1 MKFKKILIQ
10 FLIILSFSYY
20 GMADF
25 SEIQPRTINLKEVSG
40 GIFDIATDKTNTLH
54 LVWSLTGKLWYG
66 QIVNDKIINIEE
78 IPQSG
83 DFQSAFIRPRLYVRP
98 DGDSIHLAWMLPKP
112 GTSLIHVWKNSSGWH
127 REVVWSQRGSKDFV
141 SVPWAVEDMTGKM
154 HILAQLWHLESSGKL
169 FSKIK
174 YWYKEPGKSYNL
186 GYTLIEQDKKW
197 RDTSMFVDYD
207 GGVHGVFKSG
217 SDPGKYVFCES
228 GGTFNEDNIEDIPI
242 PPGNVCVSFGDLFV
256 DRAGNVH
263 HAHMSYA
270 SQKIYYNVRNK
281 ETKKWGIPLQ
291 VSETGV
297 ETCVH
302 KNYDNP
308 WPGIALDPD
317 GTAYIT
323 WADMPCPDQDANR
336 ITLAV
341 VKNGAVAKR
350 EILTTQA
357 EIDED
362 SKPAICGN
370 DNGIYL
376 IWRHWE
382 KGEMMM
388 YTVSKLGFFPPT
400 SCIYELVETRT
411 LFSHDVMN
419 RLTWEANSKNDDVD
433 VVIDKFNI
441 YVRKN
446 GGEKELL
453 DSVNS
458 STFQYDHKG
467 IDKEADYSYEI
478 TSVNSEG
485 EESGSEVFVK
495 KQ

>member
-1 MKFKKILIQ
+1 VKFKKIITLTL
-10 FLIILSFSYY
+10 FILALSLLV
-20 GMADF
+20 MADF
-25 SEIQPRTINLKEVSG
+25 SEIEPRTINLKVVSG
-40 GIFDIATDKTNTLH
+40 GIFDIATDKSNTLH
-54 LVWSLTGKLWYG
+54 LVWSDRGSLHYG
-66 QIVNDKIINIEE
+66 QIVNDKVINKED
-78 IPQSG
+78 IPNSG
-83 DFQSAFIRPRLYVRP
+83 DFQSAFIRPRLSVRP
-98 DGDSIHLAWMLPKP
+98 DGASIHLSWMSPKP
-112 GTSLIHVWKNSSGWH
+112 GTSLVHVWKDSSGWH
-127 REVVWSQRGSKDFV
+127 KETVWMSRGSKDFV
-141 SVPWAVEDMTGKM
+141 SVPFAVEDLTGKM
-154 HILAQLWHLESSGKL
+154 HILAQLWHLEAGGKL

-174 YWYKEPGKSYNL
+174 YWYKAPGKAYNM

-197 RDTSMFVDYD
+197 RDTAMFVDYN

-228 GGTFNEDNIEDIPI
+228 GGKFDENKMEDIPI
-242 PPGNVCVSFGDLFV
+242 PSGETCVSFGDLFV
-256 DRAGNVH
+256 DKAGNVH
-263 HAHMSYA
+263 HAHMSYR
-270 SQKIYYNVRNK
+270 SENIYYNVRNK
-281 ETKKWGIPLQ
+281 ETNKWNKVPLK

-323 WADMPCPDQDANR
+323 WADMPCPDKEANR

-341 VKNGAVAKR
+341 VKNGAVSKR
-350 EILTTQA
+350 EVLTTDAQ
-357 EIDED
+357 IDED

-400 SCIYELVETRT
+400 SCKYELIETRT
-411 LFSHDVMN
+411 LFSHDVIN
-419 RLTWEANSKNDDVD
+419 RLTWEENHKNDEVD

-441 YVRKN
+441 YVSEN
-446 GGEKELL
+446 GGPKELL
-453 DSVNS
+453 TTVNS
-458 STFQYDHKG
+458 STFQFDHKS
-467 IDKEADYSYEI
+467 IDKDATYVYEI
-478 TSVNSEG
+478 TSVTSEG
-485 EESGSEVFVK
+485 EESGTEVFVK
-495 KQ
+495 K